1 MSDRSNKLATFID
14 GANLHATTN
23 TLGFDIDYKRLLQEF
38 RSRGTLVR
46 AFYFTMLT
54 EDQEFASIR
63 PLIDWLDYNGY
74 TVITKPAKE
83 YVDAAGHRKL
93 KGDIGVELAVQVMEL
108 AQYIDQLILFSWRW
122 CFPFVGGSTAASRHP
137 RKCSF
142 HDGLSAPG
150 GRR

>member
-1 MSDRSNKLATFID
+1 LSDRSNKLATFID
-14 GANLHATTN
+14 GANLHATTK

-93 KGDIGVELAVQVMEL
+93 KGDIGVELAVQAMEL
-108 AQYIDQLILFSWRW
+108 DQYIDQLILFSGDGAFRSL
-122 CFPFVGGSTAASRHP
+122 VAALRRP

-142 HDGLSAPG
+142 HDGLSVPG
-150 GRR
+150 GSR